1 MSTFLVILSVVLFFW
16 IIKLLVDLNSI
27 SLRLSKSKE
36 LNNTKNPLDEEY
48 EFIRGLH

>member
-1 MSTFLVILSVVLFFW
+1 MSAFLVILSVVLFFW

-27 SLRLSKSKE
+27 SLHLSKSKE
-36 LNNTKNPLDEEY
+36 LNSIKNPLDEKY

>member
-1 MSTFLVILSVVLFFW
+1 MSTFLAILSVVLFFW
-16 IIKLLVDLNSI
+16 VLKLLVDLSSI
-27 SLRLSKSKE
+27 SLHLSKSKE